1 MSIGKFPKD
10 FLWGGAV
17 SASQCEGA
25 YDVGGKGL
33 STADILP
40 GGKTR
45 IPLLQYA
52 KPALATVYD
61 YYPSHEGI
69 DFYHRYKEDIA
80 LLAEMG
86 FKAFRTSIAWS
97 RIFPKGDEEE
107 PNEEGLKFYD
117 ALLAEVVRQGM
128 EPVITISHFEMPLHL
143 VKEYGGWL
151 NPRVVEFYERYA
163 RVLLARYRTQVKYWI
178 TFNEINMTLHAPFIG
193 GGLIIENDDDR
204 AQKVYQAAHNQ
215 LVASARAVIAARE
228 LAPEAKIGCMLA
240 GGPYYPQTPN
250 PEDVFAAMAMDRQN
264 LFFADVQVR
273 GSYPSYMQRFFRER
287 NVEFKIT
294 AAEKEILRRGT
305 VDFVSFSYYM
315 SHVATAQKQSDGVDG
330 VLNLFASAPNPYLT
344 KSEWDWP
351 IDPLGLRYMLNQL
364 YDRYQKPLFIVENGL
379 GAKDQVEADG
389 TINDEYRISY
399 LRDHIRAMQ
408 EAVED
413 GVDVIGYTPWGCI
426 DLVSLSTGEMA
437 KRYGFVYVDRDDQGK
452 GTLKRIRKKSFYWY
466 KKVIATNGQEL

>member
-1 MSIGKFPKD
+1 
-10 FLWGGAV
+10 
-17 SASQCEGA
+17 
-25 YDVGGKGL
+25 
-33 STADILP
+33 
-40 GGKTR
+40 
-45 IPLLQYA
+45 
-52 KPALATVYD
+52 
-61 YYPSHEGI
+61 
-69 DFYHRYKEDIA
+69 
-80 LLAEMG
+80 
-86 FKAFRTSIAWS
+86 
-97 RIFPKGDEEE
+97 
-107 PNEEGLKFYD
+107 
-117 ALLAEVVRQGM
+117 
-128 EPVITISHFEMPLHL
+128 
-143 VKEYGGWL
+143 
-151 NPRVVEFYERYA
+151 
-163 RVLLARYRTQVKYWI
+163 
-178 TFNEINMTLHAPFIG
+178 
-193 GGLIIENDDDR
+193 
-204 AQKVYQAAHNQ
+204 
-215 LVASARAVIAARE
+215 
-228 LAPEAKIGCMLA
+228 
-240 GGPYYPQTPN
+240 
-250 PEDVFAAMAMDRQN
+250 MAMDRQN

-287 NVEFKIT
+287 NVEIKIT

-315 SHVATAQKQSDGVDG
+315 SHVATAQKQSNGVDG

-344 KSEWDWP
+344 KSEWGWP
-351 IDPLGLRYMLNQL
+351 IDPLGLRYTLNQL